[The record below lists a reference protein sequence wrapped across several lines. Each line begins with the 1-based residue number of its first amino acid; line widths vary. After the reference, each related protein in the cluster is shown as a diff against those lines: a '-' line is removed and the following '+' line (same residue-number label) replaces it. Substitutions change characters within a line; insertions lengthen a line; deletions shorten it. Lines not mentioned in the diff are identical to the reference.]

1 MATTTTTTHEIEER
15 ESVLRGA
22 WHDTTGEQ
30 AHRAVVQRFD
40 LIAPNALAVATT
52 SDGHMVL
59 AEFNNQ
65 RVTVLDARDGR
76 VIASFGSLGSR
87 DAQFNRPT
95 GVAVDRQSGH
105 IVVADCDNHRVQVFT
120 SDGSFVRAFGIEG
133 HDDGEFN
140 RPFGVAVDPQHGHI
154 VVSDTALHRVQV
166 FTSDGS
172 SVRAFGAHGDG
183 VGELNNPVGV
193 AIDPRN
199 GDIVVADTMNH
210 RLQVFTSDGTFVRSI
225 GTEGSDAGEFM
236 YPRSVAIDRRGRMA
250 VADNGNERI
259 QVLDASDGRHL
270 AVYDSSD
277 CAQAVAF
284 TDDGH
289 LIMLER
295 TRAQVL
301 ALPNEFQ
308 SS

>member
-140 RPFGVAVDPQHGHI
+140 RPFGVA
-154 VVSDTALHRVQV
+154 
-166 FTSDGS
+166 
-172 SVRAFGAHGDG
+172 
-183 VGELNNPVGV
+183 
-193 AIDPRN
+193 IDPRN